1 MCDPVI
7 LSGRKAWSRC
17 LTGSCIFEGK
27 EEQMRGGS
35 GGWVVSESEG
45 VPQKTGQAEGTVAG
59 LPLAYTALYRQ
70 LSSGRLASSSP

>member
-1 MCDPVI
+1 
-7 LSGRKAWSRC
+7 
-17 LTGSCIFEGK
+17 
-27 EEQMRGGS
+27 MRVGS
-35 GGWVVSESEG
+35 GGRVVSESEG